1 MTANVQALD
10 LTAEASAPRP
20 ATPFANP
27 KVWRRADLSPTD
39 WTVPVTAEVGAE
51 LKAVVTDLRRQP
63 MPVNLLDPAEFAMD
77 ASRAMMAEVTAK
89 VRDGIGFAL
98 IDRLPLDDWEV
109 EETRAVYWLLAS
121 LLSRPVAQESWGTIF
136 RDIVDNGNAGAAYEN
151 TPATRP
157 LYYHTDN
164 SASRLVNDYST
175 LMCIHG
181 AAEGGASEYATL
193 YNIYNAMAEAAPELL
208 DRLFQPFYHHR
219 QGIEPKGDPKISW
232 APAMAFDGEKL
243 ESRFSP
249 NKITS
254 GYKLAG
260 VDMDNAA
267 RAALDTA
274 CALIDQRQLSALF
287 MMERGQIQII
297 NNREGLHQRR
307 EYKDGAVAEQKR
319 HLMRLWLRDRGRR
332 QFDG

>member
-1 MTANVQALD
+1 MTAKVQALD
-10 LTAEASAPRP
+10 LTEKVAAARP
-20 ATPFANP
+20 ATSFSNA

-39 WTVPVTAEVGAE
+39 WTVPVTAEVGRE
-51 LKAVVTDLRRQP
+51 LAAVVADLRRQP
-63 MPVNLLDPAEFAMD
+63 MPVNLLDPAEFEMD

-89 VRDGIGFAL
+89 VRDGIGFAVV
-98 IDRLPLDDWEV
+98 DRLPLDDWEV
-109 EETRAVYWLLAS
+109 EETRAVYWLLVS
-121 LLSRPVAQESWGTIF
+121 LLSRPVAQEAWGTIF
-136 RDIVDNGNAGAAYEN
+136 RDIVTNGNAGADYAN
-151 TPATRP
+151 TPAGKT
-157 LYYHTDN
+157 LFYHTDN
-164 SASRLVNDYST
+164 SASRLVNDYTS

-181 AAEGGASEYATL
+181 AAEGGASEYATM
-193 YNIYNAMAEAAPELL
+193 YNLYNAMAEEAPDLL
-208 DRLFQPFYHHR
+208 DRLFEPFYHHR

-249 NKITS
+249 NKIAS
-254 GYKLAG
+254 GYTLAG
-260 VDMDNAA
+260 VEMDNAA

-274 CALIDQRQLSALF
+274 CAVIDKKELSALF

>member
-1 MTANVQALD
+1 MTAKVQALD
-10 LTAEASAPRP
+10 LTEGVSAPRP
-20 ATPFANP
+20 ATSFANA

-39 WTVPVTAEVGAE
+39 WTVPVNAEVRGE
-51 LKAVVTDLRRQP
+51 LKAVVADLRRQP
-63 MPVNLLDPAEFAMD
+63 LPVDLLDPAEFEMD
-77 ASRAMMAEVTAK
+77 ASRAMMADVAAK
-89 VRDGIGFAL
+89 VRDGIGFA
-98 IDRLPLDDWEV
+98 IVDRLPLDDWEV
-109 EETRAVYWLLAS
+109 EETRAVYWLLVS
-121 LLSRPVAQESWGTIF
+121 LLSRPVAQEAWGTIF
-136 RDIVDNGNAGAAYEN
+136 RDIVEGGNIGADYEQ
-151 TPATRP
+151 TPATKT
-157 LYYHTDN
+157 LFYHTDN
-164 SASRLVNDYST
+164 SASRLVNDYTS

-181 AAEGGASEYATL
+181 AAEGGASEYATM
-193 YNIYNAMAEAAPELL
+193 YNLYNAMADEAPELL
-208 DRLFQPFYHHR
+208 DRLFKPFYHHR

-249 NKITS
+249 NKIAS

-274 CALIDQRQLSALF
+274 CDLIQKKELSALF

-297 NNREGLHQRR
+297 NNREGLHQRA
-307 EYKDGAVAEQKR
+307 EFKNGAVAEQKR